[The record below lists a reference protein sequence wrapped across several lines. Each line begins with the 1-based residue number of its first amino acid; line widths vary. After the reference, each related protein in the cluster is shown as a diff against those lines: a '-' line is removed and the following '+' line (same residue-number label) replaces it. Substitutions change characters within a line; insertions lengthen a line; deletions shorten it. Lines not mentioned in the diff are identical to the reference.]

1 KLRDTVLSQDEF
13 IDAASKQF
21 ELVQLHVGRDDQA
34 IRSLQSP
41 RVATCVLLSGDGDAY
56 GQLRYR
62 VYGPKGYLRALQK
75 LRVQRASTVVARQ
88 LVRAYQRDGGCC
100 CGAAFEAML
109 TALSRSAARPEARF
123 AADVLAVG
131 VQAALAGS
139 DREDGIGSDV
149 VRQSRVSRVMLTA
162 GYTAPLIRKWVRRL
176 DPENVDGLLELTLLP
191 AFRDVRDDASV
202 RVALANLDRM
212 RVHGLHDLVRMKPV
226 LVSAVRMAAGRLGD
240 RNRAVLYGDELQP
253 LLVVAPDAAI
263 AQLLAS
269 LR

>member
-1 KLRDTVLSQDEF
+1 
-13 IDAASKQF
+13 
-21 ELVQLHVGRDDQA
+21 
-34 IRSLQSP
+34 
-41 RVATCVLLSGDGDAY
+41 
-56 GQLRYR
+56 
-62 VYGPKGYLRALQK
+62 
-75 LRVQRASTVVARQ
+75 
-88 LVRAYQRDGGCC
+88 DGGCC